1 VTPRPRA
8 SGVLFVVV
16 TLAALVGVAITA
28 SLGRWQLGR
37 AAEKLAYEQTLTS
50 RAALPALDGA
60 SLAKADA
67 AGAAE
72 DLRHRTVELEGLWL
86 PAHTIYLDNR
96 QMQGRP
102 GFFVITPLQ
111 LRGTSAVVLVQRGW
125 VPRNFQDRTQV
136 PDVVTPAGTVQ
147 VKGRV
152 AAPPSRL
159 YEFSAGDS
167 AQGSSRIRASYF
179 TYYVIRPEGRKNY
192 GELIEPQRP
201 MPAMAATTL
210 EGGAGALVDLKGQWL
225 LVSVADSQCDTDCQK
240 HLYLQRQLRESVGRE
255 KDRVDWVWLVT
266 DDKAP
271 PAALEPALK
280 QAQVRRVDEAALA
293 QWLAP
298 AAGQALRD
306 HIYVVDPMGHWMMRF
321 PARMDAAG
329 AAKAKKDLE
338 RLLRASASWD
348 EAGRPRKP

>member
-1 VTPRPRA
+1 MTPRPRA

-111 LRGTSAVVLVQRGW
+111 LRGTSAVVLVQSAYTAAKHG
-125 VPRNFQDRTQV
+125 
-136 PDVVTPAGTVQ
+136 VVGLTRALALELATKGVTVNA
-147 VKGRV
+147 VCPGYTETDLLKDSIARLL
-152 AAPPSRL
+152 AALNAFEAWGGPLKPH
-159 YEFSAGDS
+159 FA
-167 AQGSSRIRASYF
+167 
-179 TYYVIRPEGRKNY
+179 Y
-192 GELIEPQRP
+192 GEL
-201 MPAMAATTL
+201 
-210 EGGAGALVDLKGQWL
+210 
-225 LVSVADSQCDTDCQK
+225 
-240 HLYLQRQLRESVGRE
+240 
-255 KDRVDWVWLVT
+255 
-266 DDKAP
+266 DKAQYTR
-271 PAALEPALK
+271 AHLMHLANHAERVR
-280 QAQVRRVDEAALA
+280 QA
-293 QWLAP
+293 
-298 AAGQALRD
+298 
-306 HIYVVDPMGHWMMRF
+306 
-321 PARMDAAG
+321 
-329 AAKAKKDLE
+329 
-338 RLLRASASWD
+338 
-348 EAGRPRKP
+348 

>member
-1 VTPRPRA
+1 MTSRPRA

-50 RAALPALDGA
+50 RAALPALHGA

-86 PAHTIYLDNR
+86 PEHTIYLDNR

-147 VKGRV
+147 VRGRV

-167 AQGSSRIRASYF
+167 A
-179 TYYVIRPEGRKNY
+179 
-192 GELIEPQRP
+192 
-201 MPAMAATTL
+201 
-210 EGGAGALVDLKGQWL
+210 
-225 LVSVADSQCDTDCQK
+225 
-240 HLYLQRQLRESVGRE
+240 
-255 KDRVDWVWLVT
+255 
-266 DDKAP
+266 
-271 PAALEPALK
+271 
-280 QAQVRRVDEAALA
+280 
-293 QWLAP
+293 
-298 AAGQALRD
+298 
-306 HIYVVDPMGHWMMRF
+306 
-321 PARMDAAG
+321 
-329 AAKAKKDLE
+329 
-338 RLLRASASWD
+338 
-348 EAGRPRKP
+348 

>member
-1 VTPRPRA
+1 MSDASIPPAAAQPPRRNDQPLGLTVHSLPTPEGAEAEIEQKQRTTR
-8 SGVLFVVV
+8 
-16 TLAALVGVAITA
+16 
-28 SLGRWQLGR
+28 GRW
-37 AAEKLAYEQTLTS
+37 KMLAVL
-50 RAALPALDGA
+50 
-60 SLAKADA
+60 LAC
-67 AGAAE
+67 
-72 DLRHRTVELEGLWL
+72 
-86 PAHTIYLDNR
+86 
-96 QMQGRP
+96 
-102 GFFVITPLQ
+102 
-111 LRGTSAVVLVQRGW
+111 
-125 VPRNFQDRTQV
+125 
-136 PDVVTPAGTVQ
+136 
-147 VKGRV
+147 
-152 AAPPSRL
+152 AAPV
-159 YEFSAGDS
+159 
-167 AQGSSRIRASYF
+167 IASYF
-179 TYYVIRPEGRKNY
+179 TYYVIRPEGRRNF
-192 GELIEPQRP
+192 GELVQPQRP
-201 MPAMAATTL
+201 VPDVATVALDGSSGTL
-210 EGGAGALVDLKGQWL
+210 RALKGQWL
-225 LVSVADSQCDTDCQK
+225 LVSVAGGACEKACQDN
-240 HLYLQRQLRESVGRE
+240 LYLQRQLRESVGRE

>member
-1 VTPRPRA
+1 MPA
-8 SGVLFVVV
+8 IV
-16 TLAALVGVAITA
+16 TLHLIGGLVLLALLCVQAVQHT
-28 SLGRWQLGR
+28 R
-37 AAEKLAYEQTLTS
+37 AAGGLPPVGLSQGMRWALWGTMALLAAQ
-50 RAALPALDGA
+50 
-60 SLAKADA
+60 
-67 AGAAE
+67 
-72 DLRHRTVELEGLWL
+72 
-86 PAHTIYLDNR
+86 
-96 QMQGRP
+96 
-102 GFFVITPLQ
+102 
-111 LRGTSAVVLVQRGW
+111 VVLGGW
-125 VPRNFQDRTQV
+125 VSTNYAVLACTTFP
-136 PDVVTPAGTVQ
+136 
-147 VKGRV
+147 KC
-152 AAPPSRL
+152 
-159 YEFSAGDS
+159 
-167 AQGSSRIRASYF
+167 QGSWW
-179 TYYVIRPEGRKNY
+179 
-192 GELIEPQRP
+192 
-201 MPAMAATTL
+201 PAMDATTL